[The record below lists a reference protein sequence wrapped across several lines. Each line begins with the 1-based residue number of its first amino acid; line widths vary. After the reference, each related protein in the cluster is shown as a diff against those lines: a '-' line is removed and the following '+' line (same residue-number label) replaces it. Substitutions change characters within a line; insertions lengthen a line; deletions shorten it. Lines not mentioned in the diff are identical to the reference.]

1 MTTASQPDLSFEA
14 AFQELTQ
21 IVAQLETGELTLD
34 QTLALYERGRDLVK
48 RCEGQLDTAELRVS
62 QLTADADGTLRA
74 EPLR

>member
-1 MTTASQPDLSFEA
+1 MTTASQPETSFEA
-14 AFQELTQ
+14 AFRELTE
-21 IVAQLETGELTLD
+21 IVGELETGELTLD
-34 QTLALYERGRDLVK
+34 QTIALYERGRDLVR